1 MRFAWRRRSERDQK
15 IHHGLRLGR
24 LIPNRQDAEAIKRD
38 GWRNRKILVV
48 SLEDPRLDFVMRA
61 MVKQIGEALYGRG

>member
-1 MRFAWRRRSERDQK
+1 MKGIRQYTPACA
-15 IHHGLRLGR
+15 LGR
-24 LIPNRQDAEAIKRD
+24 LTPTRQDAEAIKRD

>member
-1 MRFAWRRRSERDQK
+1 VKGIRQYTPACA
-15 IHHGLRLGR
+15 LGR
-24 LIPNRQDAEAIKRD
+24 LTPNRQDAEAIKRD

>member
-1 MRFAWRRRSERDQK
+1 MKGIRQYTPACA
-15 IHHGLRLGR
+15 LGR
-24 LIPNRQDAEAIKRD
+24 LTPNRQDAEAIKRD

-48 SLEDPRLDFVMRA
+48 SLEDTRLDFVMRA

>member
-1 MRFAWRRRSERDQK
+1 MKGIRQYTPACA
-15 IHHGLRLGR
+15 LGR
-24 LIPNRQDAEAIKRD
+24 LTPNRQDAEAIKRD

-61 MVKQIGEALYGRG
+61 MVKQIGESLYGRG

>member
-1 MRFAWRRRSERDQK
+1 MKGIRQYTPACA
-15 IHHGLRLGR
+15 LGR
-24 LIPNRQDAEAIKRD
+24 LIPARQDAEAIKRD

>member
-1 MRFAWRRRSERDQK
+1 MKGIRQYTPACA
-15 IHHGLRLGR
+15 LGR
-24 LIPNRQDAEAIKRD
+24 LTPSRQDAGAIKRD

-61 MVKQIGEALYGRG
+61 MVKQIVESLYGRG

>member
-1 MRFAWRRRSERDQK
+1 MKGIRKYTPACA
-15 IHHGLRLGR
+15 LGR
-24 LIPNRQDAEAIKRD
+24 LIPTRHDAEAIKRD

-61 MVKQIGEALYGRG
+61 MVKQIGESLYGRG

>member
-1 MRFAWRRRSERDQK
+1 VKGIRKYTPACA
-15 IHHGLRLGR
+15 LGR
-24 LIPNRQDAEAIKRD
+24 LIPNRQDAEPIKRD
-38 GWRNRKILVV
+38 GWRNHNILVV

>member
-1 MRFAWRRRSERDQK
+1 MKGIRKCTPACA
-15 IHHGLRLGR
+15 LGR
-24 LIPNRQDAEAIKRD
+24 LTPNRQDAGAIKRD

>member
-1 MRFAWRRRSERDQK
+1 VKGIRKYTPACA
-15 IHHGLRLGR
+15 LGR

-61 MVKQIGEALYGRG
+61 MVKQIVESLYGRG

>member
-1 MRFAWRRRSERDQK
+1 MKGIRQYTPACA
-15 IHHGLRLGR
+15 LGR
-24 LIPNRQDAEAIKRD
+24 LTPNRQDAEAIKRD

-61 MVKQIGEALYGRG
+61 MVKQIVESLYGRG

>member
-1 MRFAWRRRSERDQK
+1 VKGIRQYTPACA
-15 IHHGLRLGR
+15 LGR
-24 LIPNRQDAEAIKRD
+24 LTPNRQDAEAIKRD

-61 MVKQIGEALYGRG
+61 MVKQIVESLYGRG

>member
-1 MRFAWRRRSERDQK
+1 MKGIRQYTPACA
-15 IHHGLRLGR
+15 LGR
-24 LIPNRQDAEAIKRD
+24 LTPNRQDAEAIKRD

-61 MVKQIGEALYGRG
+61 IVKQIGEALYGRG

>member
-1 MRFAWRRRSERDQK
+1 MKPRPPQCA
-15 IHHGLRLGR
+15 LGR
-24 LIPNRQDAEAIKRD
+24 IAPTEMEAEAVKRA

>member
-1 MRFAWRRRSERDQK
+1 MKGIRQYTPACA
-15 IHHGLRLGR
+15 LGR
-24 LIPNRQDAEAIKRD
+24 LTPNRQDAEAIKRD

>member
-1 MRFAWRRRSERDQK
+1 MMFAWRRRSERDQK
-15 IHHGLRLGR
+15 IHPGLRLGR

-48 SLEDPRLDFVMRA
+48 SQEDPRLDFVMRA
-61 MVKQIGEALYGRG
+61 MVKQIVEALYGRG

>member
-1 MRFAWRRRSERDQK
+1 VKGIRQYTPACA
-15 IHHGLRLGR
+15 LGR
-24 LIPNRQDAEAIKRD
+24 LTPNRQDAGAIKRD

-48 SLEDPRLDFVMRA
+48 SQEDPRLDFVMRA

>member
-1 MRFAWRRRSERDQK
+1 MKGIRHYTSACA
-15 IHHGLRLGR
+15 LGR
-24 LIPNRQDAEAIKRD
+24 LTPNRQDAEAIKRD

-61 MVKQIGEALYGRG
+61 MVKQIVESLYGRG

>member
-1 MRFAWRRRSERDQK
+1 MKGIRKYTPACA
-15 IHHGLRLGR
+15 LGR
-24 LIPNRQDAEAIKRD
+24 LTPNRQDAGAIKRD

-48 SLEDPRLDFVMRA
+48 SQEDPRLDFVMRA

>member
-1 MRFAWRRRSERDQK
+1 MKGIRQYTPACA
-15 IHHGLRLGR
+15 LGR
-24 LIPNRQDAEAIKRD
+24 LIPARQDAEAIKRD

-48 SLEDPRLDFVMRA
+48 SQEDPRLDFVMRA

>member
-1 MRFAWRRRSERDQK
+1 MKGIRQYTPACA
-15 IHHGLRLGR
+15 LGR
-24 LIPNRQDAEAIKRD
+24 LTPNLQDAEAIKRD

-48 SLEDPRLDFVMRA
+48 SQEDPRLDFVMRA

>member
-1 MRFAWRRRSERDQK
+1 MMFAWRRRSERDQK
-15 IHHGLRLGR
+15 IHPGLRLGR

-48 SLEDPRLDFVMRA
+48 SQEDPRLDFVMRA

>member
-1 MRFAWRRRSERDQK
+1 MKGIRQYTPACA
-15 IHHGLRLGR
+15 LGR
-24 LIPNRQDAEAIKRD
+24 LTPNRQDAEAIKRD

-48 SLEDPRLDFVMRA
+48 SQEDPRLDFVMRA

>member
-1 MRFAWRRRSERDQK
+1 MKGIRKYTPTCA
-15 IHHGLRLGR
+15 LGR

-48 SLEDPRLDFVMRA
+48 SLDDSWLDFVMRA
-61 MVKQIGEALYGRG
+61 MVKQIGEALYWRG

>member
-15 IHHGLRLGR
+15 IHPGLRFGR
-24 LIPNRQDAEAIKRD
+24 LIPTRQDAEAIKRD
-38 GWRNRKILVV
+38 GWRDRKILVV
-48 SLEDPRLDFVMRA
+48 SLEDPRLDFIMRA